1 MNGTGKE
8 DEMEENKVPT
18 TGAEET
24 KTPTFDEMLSDK
36 AMQAEYDRRMQK
48 ALNTAKEKW
57 QAEAEA
63 EKAEAEKLANMKAE
77 EKLQYEL
84 AKEKENTKDAVA
96 KLKAYELKEEALKKA
111 QEKNIPVGL
120 LELVN
125 FMNSDSEKV
134 ENDLNNLQAVF
145 SAELQKA
152 INEKLKQTPP
162 TAGGAVG
169 TVKKEIPHVF

>member
-57 QAEAEA
+57 QAEKFAL
-63 EKAEAEKLANMKAE
+63 KAGRICIILKQYAARAAE
-77 EKLQYEL
+77 E
-84 AKEKENTKDAVA
+84 
-96 KLKAYELKEEALKKA
+96 EE
-111 QEKNIPVGL
+111 
-120 LELVN
+120 
-125 FMNSDSEKV
+125 
-134 ENDLNNLQAVF
+134 QA
-145 SAELQKA
+145 
-152 INEKLKQTPP
+152 
-162 TAGGAVG
+162 
-169 TVKKEIPHVF
+169 